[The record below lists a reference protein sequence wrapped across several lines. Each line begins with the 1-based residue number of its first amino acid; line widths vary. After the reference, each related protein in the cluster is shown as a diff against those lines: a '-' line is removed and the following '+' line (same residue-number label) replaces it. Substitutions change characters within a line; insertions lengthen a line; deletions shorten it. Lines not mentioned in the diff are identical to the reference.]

1 MLGRFPL
8 FEAHNDCADACVLVI
23 EFEIKHLFPTN
34 SPFACKHCELVRGVA
49 NYFILFY
56 FILFYFILFYF
67 I

>member
-8 FEAHNDCADACVLVI
+8 FEAHNDCADDCVLVI

-49 NYFILFY
+49 NYLI
-56 FILFYFILFYF
+56 
-67 I
+67 